1 MLHALGDCSVR
12 RIAIIIAANVP
23 NDTAWSDIEQMAAAA
38 FVQVE
43 DCEAIAVTDASLQIE
58 ELPQATLL

>member
-1 MLHALGDCSVR
+1 MR